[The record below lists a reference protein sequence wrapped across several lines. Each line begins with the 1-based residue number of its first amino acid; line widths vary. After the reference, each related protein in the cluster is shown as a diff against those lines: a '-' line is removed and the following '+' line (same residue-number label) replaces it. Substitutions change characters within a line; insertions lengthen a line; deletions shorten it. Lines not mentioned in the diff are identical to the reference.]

1 MKRPG
6 ENDPMHAPSLSDST
20 TLDDTSPFADIVFLT
35 ESTAARS
42 ALRAPKDHQGQQKKG
57 YFSTLMSAFVD
68 NPSPDAPSPEID
80 NVLAAR
86 QSGKGGDS
94 HLSEETP
101 SLLRRLLSF
110 SSTSSSEEE
119 DPNPSSRNANPR
131 GTRKSTASTTGGV
144 STTTPILK
152 KVEDAEE
159 KFSDADSFTRN
170 TMYVDQNRASGDHA
184 TDLLK
189 EDVTAS
195 DDKKSIGFASMVS
208 WYFSSF

>member
-1 MKRPG
+1 MKWPG
-6 ENDPMHAPSLSDST
+6 DNDPIDAPSLQDS
-20 TLDDTSPFADIVFLT
+20 TLDDTRPSFADIVLT
-35 ESTAARS
+35 SGSTAARS

-101 SLLRRLLSF
+101 SLLRRLLFF
-110 SSTSSSEEE
+110 SSSSSEEE
-119 DPNPSSRNANPR
+119 DPNPSSRNASPR
-131 GTRKSTASTTGGV
+131 STRKSTASTNSGV

-195 DDKKSIGFASMVS
+195 DDKNSIGFASMVS